1 MLHHILS
8 TSTVSTNQLFPRSIF
23 HGVGFANRALEVRK
37 QEAEKTL
44 TKYPSKLPIVVE
56 RYRGEKSIPQIDKV
70 SLMDRIYISSAKLDN
85 LEKYI

>member
-1 MLHHILS
+1 M
-8 TSTVSTNQLFPRSIF
+8 
-23 HGVGFANRALEVRK
+23 RK

-70 SLMDRIYISSAKLDN
+70 SLVGRRYISLAE
-85 LEKYI
+85 LENQDSISSVREGGI